1 MRISPVPRDSQ
12 LAHQMLPSD
21 YHDRVTPVY
30 LTRLTEETFWCLQ
43 NFTYIPVA
51 DEAPKKPA
59 TSRPDSLLGAKARKF
74 VRESVMKSV
83 WKTVF
88 EHVSAEEIPA

>member
-1 MRISPVPRDSQ
+1 MRISPVPLDSQ

-21 YHDRVTPVY
+21 NHDRVTPVY

-51 DEAPKKPA
+51 DEAQK
-59 TSRPDSLLGAKARKF
+59 SRPLRDRTASRGGGAE
-74 VRESVMKSV
+74 VR
-83 WKTVF
+83 TRIGD
-88 EHVSAEEIPA
+88 EIGMENCFGTRFC